1 MKKYIWLSLSI
12 VLIVIIC
19 SLFMYVDS
27 TDSVPTLDAHVA
39 QKNKQISNLEGSQS
53 NTVKNNVSLD
63 VNNPVDTSINEDIQ
77 PIPPDKDISNI
88 YRY

>member
-1 MKKYIWLSLSI
+1 MKKYVWFSLSI
-12 VLIVIIC
+12 VLIVVIC
-19 SLFMYVDS
+19 SVFMYVDS
-27 TDSVPTLDAHVA
+27 SDSVPALDAHVA
-39 QKNKQISNLEGSQS
+39 QKHKQISNLEDSQS

-63 VNNPVDTSINEDIQ
+63 INNPVDTSINEDIQ